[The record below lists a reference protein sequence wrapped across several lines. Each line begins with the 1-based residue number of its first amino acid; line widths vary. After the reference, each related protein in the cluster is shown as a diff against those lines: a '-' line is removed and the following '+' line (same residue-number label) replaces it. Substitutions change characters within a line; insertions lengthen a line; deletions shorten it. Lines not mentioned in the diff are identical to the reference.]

1 MGIGTTAPDN
11 KLTLNGAE
19 GIWSGNSVNFYTD
32 SGVTYKGFLGQ
43 TSSTS
48 DMMIASL
55 THGNWMRIGA
65 NNSNIAFFPDSTVNG
80 GLNPKVII
88 TATGYLGIG
97 TVNPTHQLQVVGG
110 IEATTLQMT
119 FNAQN
124 GYILQSDAAGNGSW
138 VNPSAAV
145 NTIYTANGTLTGA
158 RTVTMGSDNLTFSA
172 TSGNLIFNPSATGE
186 VGIGTSAPASLLEIR
201 QDTALTVA
209 PVLSI
214 YNGKADSGYG
224 GAIDFYTYTENG
236 LPASARI
243 SAADDGNY
251 SGSILFSTKVPG
263 SGVSALTE
271 RVRITDAGKVGIGT
285 SAPGN
290 TLTVNGSGGVWNSN
304 ELDFY
309 TDAGVTKKGFIG
321 NYASA
326 SDFSMA
332 ATTSGN
338 WMRIGANNG
347 DIAFFPDNTLTTG
360 TAPKVIINETGSM
373 GIGTTA
379 PATLLHVNGQVTISD
394 GTQANGNIFTC
405 NASGTGSWTSQTS
418 LNPSFQAY
426 GNPGQIVESDSIV
439 PLLWVGK
446 NWDDASG
453 LNNPITTYTAPSA
466 GVYHFDV
473 KLYWGSANIDQAF
486 NAVVICY
493 VNGVSVDRQAAY
505 IPSSSAPSSAC
516 RYFFGFGKT
525 ECR

>member
-1 MGIGTTAPDN
+1 
-11 KLTLNGAE
+11 
-19 GIWSGNSVNFYTD
+19 
-32 SGVTYKGFLGQ
+32 
-43 TSSTS
+43 
-48 DMMIASL
+48 
-55 THGNWMRIGA
+55 
-65 NNSNIAFFPDSTVNG
+65 
-80 GLNPKVII
+80 
-88 TATGYLGIG
+88 
-97 TVNPTHQLQVVGG
+97 
-110 IEATTLQMT
+110 
-119 FNAQN
+119 
-124 GYILQSDAAGNGSW
+124 
-138 VNPSAAV
+138 
-145 NTIYTANGTLTGA
+145 
-158 RTVTMGSDNLTFSA
+158 
-172 TSGNLIFNPSATGE
+172 
-186 VGIGTSAPASLLEIR
+186 
-201 QDTALTVA
+201 
-209 PVLSI
+209 
-214 YNGKADSGYG
+214 
-224 GAIDFYTYTENG
+224 
-236 LPASARI
+236 
-243 SAADDGNY
+243 
-251 SGSILFSTKVPG
+251 
-263 SGVSALTE
+263 
-271 RVRITDAGKVGIGT
+271 
-285 SAPGN
+285 
-290 TLTVNGSGGVWNSN
+290 
-304 ELDFY
+304 
-309 TDAGVTKKGFIG
+309 
-321 NYASA
+321 
-326 SDFSMA
+326 MA

-426 GNPGQIVESDSIV
+426 GNPGQTVESDSIV

-516 RYFFGFGKT
+516 STFSDLVKLNAGDVVYFAITQNNILTVALNLSAANYVIHSWSGYKVN
-525 ECR
+525 